1 MLNYLFCKVGEFLA
15 CIFPWRIAYGIS
27 IILANLQ
34 FTISKKDRDAVIN
47 NLRIILPN
55 EDKKVLL
62 RKAKEVFINFG
73 LYLVEF
79 FRFSK
84 IDRDYVNKHFFV
96 SGKEHIDKALKKG
109 KGVVL
114 LAAHMGNWELGGMAL
129 SLLGYPLMVIAL
141 DHKNPKVNEFFK
153 NRRQS
158 KGIEVVSLGT
168 SIKQCYRGLKEN
180 KIVALLGDREFGDSG
195 YPLEFLGRTK
205 IIPRGAAVLA
215 LRTGASL
222 VPAFVTRQGLDQ
234 LRLDCLPE
242 LEIKQ
247 GESELEIIKKYA
259 GIIEGQIRKNPS
271 QWLMFREFWKE

>member
-1 MLNYLFCKVGEFLA
+1 MLNYFLYKLGEFFA
-15 CIFPWRIAYGIS
+15 CIFPWRIAYGFS

-34 FTISKKDRDAVIN
+34 FAISKKDREAVIN

-55 EDKKVLL
+55 EDEKVLFH
-62 RKAKEVFINFG
+62 KAKEVFINFG

-84 IDRDYVNKHFFV
+84 IDRDYVNKHFYV
-96 SGKEHIDKALKKG
+96 SGKKNIDKALEKG
-109 KGVVL
+109 RGIVL
-114 LAAHMGNWELGGMAL
+114 LAAHMGNWELAGMAL

-141 DHKNPKVNEFFK
+141 DHKNPKVNDFFK
-153 NRRQS
+153 KRRQS

-168 SIKQCYRGLKEN
+168 SIKQCYRGLREN

-195 YPLEFLGRTK
+195 YPLEFLGKIK

-222 VPAFVTRQGLDQ
+222 VPVFVTRQGLNC
-234 LRLDCLPE
+234 LKMECLPE

-247 GESELEIIKKYA
+247 GESELGVIKRYTK
-259 GIIEGQIRKNPS
+259 IIEGQIRKNPS